1 MKVGANNK
9 RNVII
14 LSVLA
19 VIGVYVLWTNVFSSS
34 DNDDGRK
41 TTATAA
47 PASVPAAASKK
58 LTTASV
64 DPTQSRRDRMN
75 RSNEWNP
82 PYKQPGVIID
92 PIKVDPTLRLDILS
106 KVQNVEINSDAQRNL
121 FQFGAPPKAIDPTP
135 IKSPAQIAMGKGP
148 KGPAPP
154 PGPPPKPAEEV
165 APPIPLKY
173 YGFATPR
180 TSSNKRAFFLD
191 NDDIIVASEGEL
203 IKRRYKL
210 VKIGVNSVTMED
222 SQFKSQQTLPLAPDA
237 AS

>member
-19 VIGVYVLWTNVFSSS
+19 VVGIYVLWTNVFSTPS
-34 DNDDGRK
+34 NDDIPKVAGNHPPP
-41 TTATAA
+41 AVAQHVA
-47 PASVPAAASKK
+47 PAGTDTS
-58 LTTASV
+58 
-64 DPTQSRRDRMN
+64 QRRRDGQN
-75 RSNEWNP
+75 RSAEWNP
-82 PYKQPGVIID
+82 VLRVPGANID
-92 PIKVDPTLRLDILS
+92 YAKVDPTLRLDILS
-106 KVQNVEINSDAQRNL
+106 KVQNVQIEADAQRNL
-121 FQFGAPPKAIDPTP
+121 FQFGAAPKVIDSTPLPNPGKIAIKGKLPANATPPLPPSTPTDP
-135 IKSPAQIAMGKGP
+135 A
-148 KGPAPP
+148 
-154 PGPPPKPAEEV
+154 

-180 TSSNKRAFFLD
+180 SNGNKRAFFLD
-191 NDDIIVASEGEL
+191 NDDIIVAAEGEL

-237 AS
+237 TS